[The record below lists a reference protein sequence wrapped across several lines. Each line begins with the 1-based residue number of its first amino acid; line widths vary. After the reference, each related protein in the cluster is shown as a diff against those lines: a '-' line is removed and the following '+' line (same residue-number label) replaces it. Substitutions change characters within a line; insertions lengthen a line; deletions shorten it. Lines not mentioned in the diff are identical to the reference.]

1 MLSNEACVRS
11 GVTGL
16 SNSPLSYLCGLAWTT
31 HSGPATHPPTRV
43 RTGLSCAQ
51 SSECQHETTLETSD
65 TWSLIME
72 RGDSDRVVVVTDY
85 LTNPYVVSTVSPA
98 SVNMSLARSR
108 SMADRTLGP
117 HTGDRRNRHNFVE
130 SLLKQSLPRRSSF
143 SFGSKL
149 MRRDGSF
156 PFRLFKSK
164 SSSNSFSDSCSSS
177 SGNSC
182 QSHKS
187 TEEFW
192 NQYKRNQPRPSF
204 LPRLWSGPPPP
215 QLVIKPVSV
224 IHEKSE
230 PPQHNSISL

>member
-1 MLSNEACVRS
+1 
-11 GVTGL
+11 
-16 SNSPLSYLCGLAWTT
+16 
-31 HSGPATHPPTRV
+31 
-43 RTGLSCAQ
+43 
-51 SSECQHETTLETSD
+51 
-65 TWSLIME
+65 ME
-72 RGDSDRVVVVTDY
+72 RGDSDRVVVVSDY

-98 SVNMSLARSR
+98 LVNMSLARSR

-117 HTGDRRNRHNFVE
+117 HTGDRRQRQNFVE

-192 NQYKRNQPRPSF
+192 NQYKRNKPRPSF
-204 LPRLWSGPPPP
+204 LPRLRSGPPPP

-230 PPQHNSISL
+230 PPPHHNSISL